1 MIDLSR
7 FASGAACPKP
17 LPFRAPAFSFSPL
30 MAYRLVAG
38 VLMLLVV
45 IHGLA
50 LATAIN
56 DLLAR

>member
-1 MIDLSR
+1 
-7 FASGAACPKP
+7 
-17 LPFRAPAFSFSPL
+17 